1 MISKT
6 DQLLAAYEK
15 VVNEPWATALS
26 GQEKIWFLV
35 YDPAEQR
42 KVDLRLSDFETAT
55 LSVEKKW
62 FDISLKSCFPIWMA
76 NHDYK
81 TEYFE
86 DPDALIDQL
95 ETDFKPFVVDFIVN
109 RMIESNCDENT
120 LVALKDISSLFG
132 YIRMSDVLNGCASA
146 INGRMLIFFPG
157 EYDKNQY
164 RLLDARDGWSYL
176 ARPIT
181 V

>member
-6 DQLLAAYEK
+6 DQLLAAFEK
-15 VVNEPWATALS
+15 VVNEPWATSLS

-42 KVDLRLSDFETAT
+42 KMDLRLSDFETAT
-55 LSVEKKW
+55 FSVGKRW
-62 FDISLKSCFPIWMA
+62 VNISLKSCFPIWMA

-86 DPDALIDQL
+86 DPEALIDQL
-95 ETDFKPFVVDFIVN
+95 EADFKPFVVDFIVN
-109 RMIESNCDENT
+109 KMIENSCDENT
-120 LVALKDISSLFG
+120 LVALSDISSLFG
-132 YIRMSDVLNGCASA
+132 FIRMSDVLNGCANS